1 MSDDDNLP
9 DYVIG
14 GGETKKRTRKPKPTR
29 QRVRVIRPKT
39 KSQKPAKRK

>member
-1 MSDDDNLP
+1 MTDDPDVP

-14 GGETKKRTRKPKPTR
+14 GAESKKRTRKPKPSR

-39 KSQKPAKRK
+39 KSLKPVKRK